1 MQTQIR
7 VWYGDITMQNGAYY
21 DKFYKCSHCK
31 GNLNFALSHI
41 FKHIVYNPRK
51 YRFPGRP
58 KGYDSTS
65 TLEIQSV
72 HHLLLEIEMVIYFC
86 FSNHR
91 LIIISVTELF

>member
-41 FKHIVYNPRK
+41 FKHIVTILGSIDFLAGLKDMILLLPWK
-51 YRFPGRP
+51 YRVCTIF
-58 KGYDSTS
+58 Y
-65 TLEIQSV
+65 
-72 HHLLLEIEMVIYFC
+72 
-86 FSNHR
+86 
-91 LIIISVTELF
+91 